1 MSKALHRLTVKQ
13 LDATAPGTALS
24 DGGGLLYRSTSK
36 GQGKWTFKFTS
47 PDVDF
52 RVGQVAKGSASF
64 QRSMGP
70 GAYPAVGPAAARAG
84 ASAARDLVA
93 RGIDPIEA
101 ERRADEEARQRG
113 EEIARATAQQA
124 MTFGRYAD
132 ERFLPYV
139 LPGYSNKAHIQ
150 QWQAT
155 FNTHAASLR
164 PKPLAD
170 ITREDVLA
178 VLKPIWTTKHVTAKR
193 SRERIERLFSHA
205 IQNGHYKGD
214 NPASWRQCDA
224 TPPAPR
230 YQPKHHPAVPQE
242 SMAAFMVALR
252 VKQPVSMSALLLEWI
267 ALSACRTGEARKA
280 VWSEID
286 AATGLWT
293 VPAGRTKTRRRDH
306 IVSITRRMAEIL
318 VEAKRRRPAD
328 EPDNDFIFVGEKGKP
343 LSEMAAVML
352 MRGMKDFSVYVPH
365 GFRATFKG
373 WAATGTA
380 YPRELIEEQL
390 AHQLGAVERAYMRES
405 AHQRR
410 RPMMEAWADFCDGK
424 SADVDASNVVPLASG
439 RGR

>member
-1 MSKALHRLTVKQ
+1 MSKSLHRLTVKQ
-13 LDATAPGTALS
+13 LDATAPGASLS

-36 GQGKWTFKFTS
+36 GQGKWSFKFTS

-52 RVGQVAKGSASF
+52 RAGQVAKGSASF
-64 QRSMGP
+64 QRAMGL
-70 GAYPAVGPAAARAG
+70 GAYPAVGLAAARAG
-84 ASAARDLVA
+84 ANTARDLVA

-101 ERRADEEARQRG
+101 ERRADEETRQRG
-113 EEIARATAQQA
+113 AELARTATEQA

-150 QWQAT
+150 QWKAT

-170 ITREDVLA
+170 ITREDVLV
-178 VLKPIWTTKHVTAKR
+178 VLKPMWNTKHVTAKR

-214 NPASWRQCDA
+214 NPASWRQFDA
-224 TPPAPR
+224 TLPAPR
-230 YQPKHHPAVPQE
+230 YQPKHRPAVPQE
-242 SMAAFMVALR
+242 DMAAFMVALR
-252 VKQPVSMSALLLEWI
+252 AKQTTSMAALMLEWV
-267 ALSACRTGEARKA
+267 ALSACRTGEARFA
-280 VWSEID
+280 VWSETD
-286 AATGLWT
+286 AAAGLWSI
-293 VPAGRTKTRRRDH
+293 PAVRMKMRRDH
-306 IVSITRRMAEIL
+306 VVPITGRMAEIL
-318 VEAKRRRPAD
+318 AEAKQRRPAD
-328 EPDNDFIFVGEKGKP
+328 APDNDFIFVGEKGKP

-352 MRGMKDFSVYVPH
+352 MRGMKDFAAYVPH
-365 GFRATFKG
+365 GFRATFKS

-439 RGR
+439 TGR